1 MHDNLCCPASN
12 CVFIVLIGAPPNN
25 VCQWQKPRWFSHLW
39 TKVPSFPPIHPFIL
53 YSMPYRCYFLSTLF
67 HSLHYIICLI
77 QNSVSFPPKNSIL
90 LLQFQQ
96 KNCRY
101 PLHLFLWI
109 FAGYF
114 TSYSLFLPFFPFFSS
129 FFLFRFFLSVAHL
142 FPLLS
147 LFSSFYS
154 DSFPPPRHFH
164 EEHKKSIVFVRHA
177 HIPLGRFS
185 DIKEGLHAK

>member
-39 TKVPSFPPIHPFIL
+39 TKVPSFFPIHPFIL

-77 QNSVSFPPKNSIL
+77 QTLCLFP
-90 LLQFQQ
+90 Q
-96 KNCRY
+96 KNPSFYYNSNKRTGAT

-129 FFLFRFFLSVAHL
+129 FFVFFSLLPIFSHFCPFSAPFIVIFSLLPVIFTKNTKSQSFLFAM
-142 FPLLS
+142 
-147 LFSSFYS
+147 
-154 DSFPPPRHFH
+154 
-164 EEHKKSIVFVRHA
+164 
-177 HIPLGRFS
+177 HIYPW
-185 DIKEGLHAK
+185 DGLVI

>member
-53 YSMPYRCYFLSTLF
+53 YSMPYRLYFLSTLF

-77 QNSVSFPPKNSIL
+77 QTMCPFPQKVHSFIAIPTKEL
-90 LLQFQQ
+90 
-96 KNCRY
+96 
-101 PLHLFLWI
+101 PLHCFISFYESLRDILRLILSFSPFSHSFL
-109 FAGYF
+109 
-114 TSYSLFLPFFPFFSS
+114 SFS
-129 FFLFRFFLSVAHL
+129 FFRFFIFVIHFHP
-142 FPLLS
+142 FPS
-147 LFSSFYS
+147 LFNSFYS
-154 DSFPPPRHFH
+154 NSFHLPRQFH
-164 EEHKKSIVFVRHA
+164 EEHKKSIVFVCHA

-185 DIKEGLHAK
+185 DIKEELHAK

>member
-90 LLQFQQ
+90 LLNFPQ

-109 FAGYF
+109 FAGCF
-114 TSYSLFLPFFPFFSS
+114 TSYSLFPPFFPFFSS

-147 LFSSFYS
+147 FFSSFYS
-154 DSFPPPRHFH
+154 NSFPPPRHFH
-164 EEHKKSIVFVRHA
+164 EEHKKSIVFVCHA

>member
-109 FAGYF
+109 FAGCF

>member
-39 TKVPSFPPIHPFIL
+39 TKVPSFFPIHPFIL

-77 QNSVSFPPKNSIL
+77 QTLCLFP
-90 LLQFQQ
+90 Q
-96 KNCRY
+96 KNPSFYYNSNKRTGAT

-154 DSFPPPRHFH
+154 DFFPSPRHFH
-164 EEHKKSIVFVRHA
+164 EEHKKSIVFVCHA

>member
-109 FAGYF
+109 H
-114 TSYSLFLPFFPFFSS
+114 SFLPFSFFVFFSLLPIFS
-129 FFLFRFFLSVAHL
+129 HFCPFSALFIAILSLLPVIFTKNTKSQSFLFAM
-142 FPLLS
+142 
-147 LFSSFYS
+147 
-154 DSFPPPRHFH
+154 
-164 EEHKKSIVFVRHA
+164 
-177 HIPLGRFS
+177 HIYPW
-185 DIKEGLHAK
+185 DGLVI

>member
-90 LLQFQQ
+90 LLKFPQ

-142 FPLLS
+142 FPFLS

-154 DSFPPPRHFH
+154 DFFPPPRHFH
-164 EEHKKSIVFVRHA
+164 EEHKKSIVFVCHA
-177 HIPLGRFS
+177 HIPLGWFS

>member
-1 MHDNLCCPASN
+1 MTICAVLHQTVSSLYWLAPLQTMCASDKN
-12 CVFIVLIGAPPNN
+12 PVDFPTSEQRCRLFPQSIRLFCIVCRTGAIFCQPCFIPYIIQFVWYRQCVF
-25 VCQWQKPRWFSHLW
+25 S
-39 TKVPSFPPIHPFIL
+39 
-53 YSMPYRCYFLSTLF
+53 
-67 HSLHYIICLI
+67 
-77 QNSVSFPPKNSIL
+77 PKKSIL
-90 LLQFQQ
+90 LLQFLQ

-101 PLHLFLWI
+101 TLHLFLWI

-129 FFLFRFFLSVAHL
+129 FFLFSFFSLSHPL
-142 FPLLS
+142 FPILS
-147 LFSSFYS
+147 LFNSFYS